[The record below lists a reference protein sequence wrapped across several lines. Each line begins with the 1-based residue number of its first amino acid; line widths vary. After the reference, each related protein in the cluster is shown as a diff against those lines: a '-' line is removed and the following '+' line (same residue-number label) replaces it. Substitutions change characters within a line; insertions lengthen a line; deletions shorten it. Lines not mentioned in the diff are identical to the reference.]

1 VWSAQPACEAAQ
13 PARWICAAM
22 PGGPARPVPFLPCS
36 PLPSPP
42 PPSGSVQGRERQ
54 RCQPPSMGSSLH
66 PWEKGSEG
74 ESRGAAM
81 PGGPARSVPFLPC
94 SPLPSPPPPSGSVQ
108 GRERQRCQPPPSR
121 ESSLHPWEKGPE
133 GEVGGVN
140 RVESLGSARLRFCC
154 KPIHIVFVCMRCV
167 WLQVGPCFLCQELQ
181 PKLLDMNETGLA
193 QQIDMAWL
201 LGEEYGYLSVHHSA
215 HRVCPPSKIFFLKKT
230 LTMLHIGFCQIAR

>member
-1 VWSAQPACEAAQ
+1 VDRAVPSSRAQVL
-13 PARWICAAM
+13 R
-22 PGGPARPVPFLPCS
+22 GGGGKRCGPHNRPVWRRNLHG
-36 PLPSPP
+36 
-42 PPSGSVQGRERQ
+42 GSVRRCREVPHGRY
-54 RCQPPSMGSSLH
+54 PSFPAPLFLLLLHRADPCRGGSGNGANH
-66 PWEKGSEG
+66 QVGSPH
-74 ESRGAAM
+74 STRG
-81 PGGPARSVPFLPC
+81 RR
-94 SPLPSPPPPSGSVQ
+94 
-108 GRERQRCQPPPSR
+108 GRRG
-121 ESSLHPWEKGPE
+121 K
-133 GEVGGVN
+133 VGGVN